1 MTNKRKLIRGAGG
14 PPPPPKPFRAPDT
27 LHSRQFATVQD
38 LISEGEIEGFSS
50 PSKAGITDKTS
61 TEYNNAA
68 LKDVFLNNTPVL
80 NADASNTS
88 PASGDFNFQ
97 DVTFKTRF
105 GTANQTKLTG
115 IPTETRRPVAV
126 STADVTTSA
135 PVIKQLTD
143 STVDAVVVTL
153 TWAQIQRSDD
163 EGNIHGSTVQ
173 YKISI
178 QYSGGSYI
186 EKINTSVVGRTA
198 DSYSRDH
205 RIELDGNFPV
215 NVKVERVTADADPA
229 GFLRDEFKF
238 SFIQEVIDNDST
250 YPNSAYTALRLD
262 SKTFNSVPAR
272 TFRIRGIKV
281 RIPGAGANSSGTPTV
296 DLQTGRIQYPT
307 GYIFNGTMQ
316 AAVWT
321 TCPAFILLDLLI
333 TKRYGL
339 GDHIA
344 SDQTSDSTTF
354 SNVDLFSFFA
364 ASKYANELV
373 DDGTGSGTEEARF
386 SCNVNIQS
394 PKEAFAA
401 INELS
406 GVMRCMPIWSAGTIN
421 ISQDSPTSASYLFN
435 LANVGEAGFIYQ
447 GSSLKQRHS
456 VISVSYFNMDSREVD
471 FEVYEDA
478 TAISKLG
485 TIVKQVKAF
494 ACTSRNQAKRLA
506 RAILFAEQNESET
519 VTFTTSIDSGMLV
532 RPGSVIEINDPVRAG
547 ARRGGRVVSATTSA
561 ITIDAE
567 AQTELPSLTDSPTIS
582 VILPDGTVESRSIT
596 GISGAVIT
604 VGSVFSA
611 VPNTNSPY
619 LISST
624 TLSTQLFRVIQVTEE
639 DDINYAISALTYV
652 EGKYAFI
659 EDGTALPTRNVSLL
673 NNPVNAPS
681 NLVGVEKT
689 IVVNG
694 IARSKLIVSWK
705 EPTKTFNADDGTV
718 YESPQGASSYQLN
731 YRIITDAGNTDNFI
745 TQEVFSNDFEIMDT
759 KKGSVDIEVFA
770 YNASGKLSTT
780 ALTDNIPTIGKS
792 GAPDNVTNLTIEP
805 INEQFIRLRFN
816 QSTSVDVLH
825 GGRVYVRHSNLA
837 EASATF
843 QSAQDIIEAVPGNS
857 NEAICPALPGTYLLK
872 FQDDTGNFST
882 TVAKV
887 SLSLVE
893 ILDSITVKT
902 DREDTDTP
910 PFNNT
915 TSSLFSNTEYNSS
928 KGGLILTNPVNNA
941 TGTYDF
947 ASTLDLGGVFSL
959 TLKRHFQGAGFYTGD
974 LFDNRTDNIDTWV
987 NFDGTEAPDANA
999 KLAVRTSTDMSSYSD
1014 FNDFANGTFKGR
1026 GFQFRVTLNTSD
1038 TAQNINL
1045 QQLGYSAT
1053 LPSRTEQS
1061 AVIASGAGAKAVTF
1075 AAPFFVGT
1083 SGLGNLNSFLP
1094 SVNISP
1100 QNMATGDFFE
1110 LSSISG
1116 TGFTVHF
1123 KNSSNAS
1130 IDRNFTYSAVGFG
1143 KGG

>member
-1 MTNKRKLIRGAGG
+1 MTDKRKLIRGAGG

-50 PSKAGITDKTS
+50 PSKAAITDKTS
-61 TEYNNAA
+61 TAYNNAA
-68 LKDVFLNNTPVL
+68 LKDVFLNDTPVL
-80 NADASNTS
+80 NADASNTN

-143 STVDAVVVTL
+143 STVDAVVATL

-178 QYSGGSYI
+178 QYSGGSYV

-250 YPNSAYTALRLD
+250 YANSAYTALRLD
-262 SKTFNSVPAR
+262 SKIFNSVPAR

-281 RIPGAGANSSGTPTV
+281 RIPGAGANSSGTPTI
-296 DLQTGRIQYPT
+296 DIQTGRIQYPT

-321 TCPAFILLDLLI
+321 TCPSFILLDLLI

-344 SDQTSDSTTF
+344 SDQTNDSTTF

-373 DDGTGSGTEEARF
+373 DDGSDSGTEEARF

-421 ISQDSPTSASYLFN
+421 ISQDSPTNASYLFS
-435 LANVGEAGFIYQ
+435 LANVGEAGFNYQ

-532 RPGSVIEINDPVRAG
+532 RPGAVIEINDPVRSG

-567 AQTELPSLTDSPTIS
+567 AQTTLPSLTDSPTIS

-639 DDINYAISALTYV
+639 DDINYAITALTYV

-673 NNPVNAPS
+673 NNPINAPS
-681 NLVGVEKT
+681 NLVGVEKS
-689 IVVNG
+689 IVING

-705 EPTKTFNADDGTV
+705 EPTKTFFADDGTV

-731 YRIITDAGNTDNFI
+731 YRITTDAGNTDNFI

-759 KKGSVDIEVFA
+759 KKGSVDIEVSA

-780 ALTDNIPTIGKS
+780 ALTGTIQTIGKS

-805 INEQFIRLRFN
+805 INEQFIRLRFD
-816 QSTSVDVLH
+816 QSTSIDVLH

-837 EASATF
+837 AASATF
-843 QSAQDIIEAVPGNS
+843 QTAQDIIEAVAGNS

-887 SLSLVE
+887 SLSLVD

-902 DREDTDTP
+902 DREDNDATP
-910 PFNNT
+910 YNGTKSNVT
-915 TSSLFSNTEYNSS
+915 FSVA

-947 ASTLDLGGVFSL
+947 VDTLDLGSTFSL
-959 TLKRHFQGAGFYTGD
+959 VLKRHFQGVGFYTGD

-999 KLAVRTSTDMSSYSD
+999 KLAVRTSTDMSAYSD

-1026 GFQFRVTLNTSD
+1026 GFQFRATLNTSD

-1061 AVIASGAGAKAVTF
+1061 AVIASGAAAKTVTF
-1075 AAPFFVGT
+1075 TAPFFVGT
-1083 SGLGNLNSFLP
+1083 SGLGNLNNFLP